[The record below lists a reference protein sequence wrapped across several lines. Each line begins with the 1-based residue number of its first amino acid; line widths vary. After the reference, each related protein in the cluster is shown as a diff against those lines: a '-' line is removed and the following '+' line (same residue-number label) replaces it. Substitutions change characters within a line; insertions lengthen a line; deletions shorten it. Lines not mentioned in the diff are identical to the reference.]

1 MNKSI
6 PNHKRAQIGMIA
18 FLALTLCS
26 LAVISSIPT
35 ALATEV
41 QFKKSHLPL
50 ATKFHAG
57 DTINFI
63 LGLRVLDVVGA
74 PLSIKNLNITDDLP
88 TGLTYVVGTETST
101 PLASFTQTGQK
112 LFWDFGSGPFA
123 TDPQATV
130 SFNVTVDAGAA
141 GFLVDNALAKYHE
154 TLTGTPS
161 TPGTSDTIFVAKPSI
176 TLTKTPSTTKIE
188 SGGSV
193 TYTYVVTNTGNVA
206 LTVGIVDDHFG
217 TIASGESLAIGE
229 SKTFTKTTTL
239 TTDTTNT
246 VTATGVDQSGAS
258 VTATASATVKV
269 LHPAIALTKTPSATK
284 VESGASVTYT
294 YVVTNTGDTG
304 LTVGITDDTFGTIA
318 TGESLAAGASKTFTK
333 TTTLT
338 ADTTNIAIATGIDQ
352 TGASVTARA
361 TATVKVI
368 HPSITLTKTPSSPKV
383 ESGASITYTYVVTN
397 TGDTT
402 LTVGIVDDHF
412 GTIASGESL
421 SAGAS
426 KTFTKT
432 TTLTTTTTNIA
443 TATGVDQLL
452 KSVTATAT
460 ATVTVIHPG
469 ISLTKT
475 PSTTK
480 IESGGSV
487 TYTYVVSNTGDTGLT
502 VGIVDD
508 KLGTIASGESLG
520 VGASKTFTKTTTL
533 TADTTNTATAT
544 GVDQTGASVTATASA
559 TVKVIHPD
567 ISLTKTPSSPKIE
580 SGTDVTYTYVV
591 TNTGNTALTVGIVD
605 DHFGT
610 IASGESLTAGA
621 SKTFTKTTTLTT
633 DTTNIAIAT
642 GVDQTGASVTA
653 RATATVKVIHPAIA
667 LTKTPSA
674 PKIETGTSVT
684 YTYVVTNT
692 GDTGLTVDI
701 TDDHFGTI
709 ASGVSLGVGAS
720 QTFTHT
726 ATLTADTTNTATAT
740 GTDQTG
746 AKATAVASATV
757 KVIHPSISFTK
768 SPSATKVETGTDVTY
783 TYVVSNTGDTGLTV
797 DITDDHFGTIA
808 SGVPFAAGESHTY
821 THTATLTADITNVA
835 TATGVDQTGAS
846 VSARATATVKVIHPG
861 IALTK
866 TPSSPKIESGTDVTY
881 TYVVTNTGD
890 TPLTVDITDDKLG
903 SIATGVSLP
912 PGASQTFTKTT
923 TLTADTTNTA
933 TAVGTDQ
940 TGAKVRATA
949 SATVKVIHPAISLTK
964 TPSPNTPQQAPATF
978 TYTYTV
984 TNTGDVTLTGVTV
997 YDDTFSVQITLGTT
1011 TLNPGQSTSGTYSQ
1025 TYTAAGTYTDTAT
1038 ATGTDQLG
1046 VKVIAHAEATV
1057 VVTPPPALATRTQG
1071 FWATHTTF
1079 TEWVFDNKLGSDIKI
1094 DSNTPHAK
1102 DINTYGKLFG
1112 GFWCGISKMSD
1123 GTGRSGVD
1131 QNRTI
1136 LLQQLLAAIL
1146 NHAASGVTVPIDPVT
1161 GYDLITAANMAYS
1174 GTDGKEMMRIKDLL
1188 DTFNGSGE
1196 NISFPPGLPDQG
1208 KATPK
1213 VSQAIAYIKFW
1224 DIL

>member
-57 DTINFI
+57 DTINFT
-63 LGLRVLDVVGA
+63 LRLRVLDDLGA

-88 TGLTYVVGTETST
+88 TGLTYAVNTQTST
-101 PLASFTQTGQK
+101 PSASFTQTGQK
-112 LFWDFGSGPFA
+112 LFWDFGPGPFV

-188 SGGSV
+188 NGGSV
-193 TYTYVVTNTGNVA
+193 TYTYVVANTGNVA

-217 TIASGESLAIGE
+217 TIASGESLAVGE

-246 VTATGVDQSGAS
+246 ATATGVDQSGAS

-269 LHPAIALTKTPSATK
+269 LHPAIALTKTPSAPK
-284 VESGASVTYT
+284 IESGASVTYT

-318 TGESLAAGASKTFTK
+318 SGESLA
-333 TTTLT
+333 
-338 ADTTNIAIATGIDQ
+338 
-352 TGASVTARA
+352 
-361 TATVKVI
+361 
-368 HPSITLTKTPSSPKV
+368 
-383 ESGASITYTYVVTN
+383 
-397 TGDTT
+397 
-402 LTVGIVDDHF
+402 VG
-412 GTIASGESL
+412 
-421 SAGAS
+421 
-426 KTFTKT
+426 
-432 TTLTTTTTNIA
+432 
-443 TATGVDQLL
+443 Q
-452 KSVTATAT
+452 
-460 ATVTVIHPG
+460 
-469 ISLTKT
+469 
-475 PSTTK
+475 
-480 IESGGSV
+480 
-487 TYTYVVSNTGDTGLT
+487 
-502 VGIVDD
+502 
-508 KLGTIASGESLG
+508 
-520 VGASKTFTKTTTL
+520 
-533 TADTTNTATAT
+533 
-544 GVDQTGASVTATASA
+544 
-559 TVKVIHPD
+559 
-567 ISLTKTPSSPKIE
+567 
-580 SGTDVTYTYVV
+580 
-591 TNTGNTALTVGIVD
+591 
-605 DHFGT
+605 
-610 IASGESLTAGA
+610 

-642 GVDQTGASVTA
+642 GVDQTGAQVTA

-674 PKIETGTSVT
+674 PKIETGTDVT
-684 YTYVVTNT
+684 YTYVVSNT

-709 ASGVSLGVGAS
+709 ASGVVLGIGAS

-746 AKATAVASATV
+746 AKVTAVASATV
-757 KVIHPSISFTK
+757 KVIHHGISLTKTPSSPKVESGTDVTYTYVVTNTGDTALTVDVSDDKFGVILAPTLMAPGDSKTLTHVATLTADTTNVATATGVDQTGAKVSTTASATVKVIHPGISLTK
-768 SPSATKVETGTDVTY
+768 TPSATKVETGTDVTY
-783 TYVVSNTGDTGLTV
+783 TYVVTNTGDTGLTV